1 MEEGGYSLVSLSLKL
16 ECSGSVRGPLSLNKR
31 ECQMQMQARQLKAVS
46 RQTGL
51 LCSPLKAFFYCGAE
65 LPGHSSTVELSQ
77 GAKTKMTLVL
87 NSVLTVLSP
96 AQAQVARRKRK
107 MMEVW
112 KTSKKVKSF
121 KSVVSSEGALY
132 VILPYDYPAAAHPL
146 FEHTPVLNDNFE
158 Q

>member
-16 ECSGSVRGPLSLNKR
+16 ECSGSVRGPLSLNTR

-96 AQAQVARRKRK
+96 AQAQVARGKTK
-107 MMEVW
+107 MMGVW

-121 KSVVSSEGALY
+121 KSVFA
-132 VILPYDYPAAAHPL
+132 IIAAQFFHANEMDTEESQTKPNQPGQA
-146 FEHTPVLNDNFE
+146 ETNLN
-158 Q
+158 